1 MWAEGGEQP
10 RTHAG
15 HTVEPVGAAERP
27 VGLAIRH
34 NPLGERQTHSGQTCE
49 LLRPRPVRIDAL
61 IRREWS

>member
-1 MWAEGGEQP
+1 MRAQGGEQP

-15 HTVEPVGAAERP
+15 HTVEPVEAAEWP

-34 NPLGERQTHSGQTCE
+34 DPLGERQTYSGQTRE
-49 LLRPRPVRIDAL
+49 LLRARPVRIDAL